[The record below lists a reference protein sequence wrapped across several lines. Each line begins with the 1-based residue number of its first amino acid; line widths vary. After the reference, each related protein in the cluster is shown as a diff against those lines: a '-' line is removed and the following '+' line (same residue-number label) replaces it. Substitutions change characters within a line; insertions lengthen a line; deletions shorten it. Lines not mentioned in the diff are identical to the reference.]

1 MKKLIFLFVLLWFSF
16 HTANGVDPSCLFNA
30 TANCDVLLNVQ
41 FYDSL
46 NNDSIITSTEVFSTE
61 VFIDTCNLTDIN
73 GKPFEPDSLNYAH
86 PIYEH
91 FLKFEK
97 RYYTKELFMLEFPYF
112 PFDTTNYD
120 VDTVKYFTVNDIKQ
134 ELKQIKDSLLS
145 ISNVTG
151 EIRFYQ
157 GILKY
162 RTFSNITYLKVFYI
176 SFENIVNSYETEEII
191 NNFNIDGLK
200 CEFLSYFG
208 YLLESVYE
216 KNENIKLYPNPAS
229 NAVFMDISEH
239 FNALKVT
246 NSNGEVVKEFTL
258 EEIRDFNANQKIAF
272 KVSEFNT
279 GVYFI
284 IIDNKYVEKLV
295 IAR

>member
-1 MKKLIFLFVLLWFSF
+1 MWFSF
-16 HTANGVDPSCLFNA
+16 NTAKGVDPSCLFNA
-30 TANCDVLLNVQ
+30 TANCDVFLCVQ

-46 NNDSIITSTEVFSTE
+46 SNDSIISSTE

-86 PIYEH
+86 PIYAH

-97 RYYTKELFMLEFPYF
+97 RYYTKELFILEFPYF
-112 PFDTTNYD
+112 PFDTTNYNM
-120 VDTVKYFTVNDIKQ
+120 DTVKFFTVNDIKQ

-157 GILKY
+157 GVLKY
-162 RTFSNITYLKVFYI
+162 RTFSNITYIKVFYI
-176 SFENIVNSYETEEII
+176 SFENIVNSLETEEII

-200 CEFLSYFG
+200 CEFASYFE
-208 YLLESVYE
+208 YVVESVYE
-216 KNENIKLYPNPAS
+216 KNVNIKLYPNPAS
-229 NAVFMDISEH
+229 DAVFMDIKE
-239 FNALKVT
+239 NIKTLKIT
-246 NSNGEVVKEFTL
+246 NSNGEIVKEFSL
-258 EEIRDFNANQKIAF
+258 EEIRNFNANQKIAF
-272 KVSEFNT
+272 KVSELNT
-279 GVYFI
+279 GVYFV

>member
-1 MKKLIFLFVLLWFSF
+1 MKKLIFLFVLMWFSF
-16 HTANGVDPSCLFNA
+16 NTAKGVDPSCLFNA
-30 TANCDVLLNVQ
+30 TANCNVELTYK
-41 FYDSL
+41 FFDSL
-46 NNDSIITSTEVFSTE
+46 STGDIITTE

-73 GKPFEPDSLNYAH
+73 GKPFEPDSLSLTH
-86 PIYEH
+86 IMYEH
-91 FLKFEK
+91 FLKYEK

-112 PFDTTNYD
+112 PFDTTNYNM
-120 VDTVKYFTVNDIKQ
+120 DTLKFFTANDIKQ
-134 ELKQIKDSLLS
+134 DLSQIKDSLLS
-145 ISNVTG
+145 ISNLTG

-157 GILKY
+157 GVLKY
-162 RTFSNITYLKVFYI
+162 RTFSNITNNLKVFYI

-191 NNFNIDGLK
+191 NNFNIDGFK

-229 NAVFMDISEH
+229 DAVHLGITEH
-239 FNALKVT
+239 FNSLKVT
-246 NSNGEVVKEFTL
+246 NSNGKVVKEFSL
-258 EEIRDFNANQKIAF
+258 EEIRNFNSNKQIAF
-272 KVSEFNT
+272 KVSELNT